1 MKYAVLLKLQVK
13 NYENALFNT
22 LLVLVFVFINVIYTY
37 VYFSDDKEEKPTE
50 EIKREPGP

>member
-22 LLVLVFVFINVIYTY
+22 LLVFVFINVIYIC